1 MTLDDEATAPER
13 TCIVTR
19 KVMEPHELIRFV
31 ASPDGSVVPDLR
43 RKLPGRGAWV
53 GARRETVALAV
64 RRNAFARALKRE
76 GLKAAPDLPD
86 LVERLMAT
94 EAVQAFALANKAGRV
109 ITGFEKVEAAILS
122 GGALALLHAREAAAD
137 GRRKLGQAVRRRA
150 AAAEDAPIAA
160 LSPLTGAEM
169 EMALGRHHVIHAA
182 LAHGSVGSACL
193 SRCRALIAYRGDDA
207 GGTDEPATLHELD
220 ETLDGGASQ
229 EDI

>member
-1 MTLDDEATAPER
+1 MNIEDDATAPER

-31 ASPDGSVVPDLR
+31 AGPDGSVVPDLR

-86 LVERLMAT
+86 LVERLMAV

-109 ITGFEKVEAAILS
+109 VTGFGQVEAAILS

-150 AAAEDAPIAA
+150 AAGSSPIAA

-182 LAHGSVGSACL
+182 LAPGSVSLACL

-207 GGTDEPATLHELD
+207 GGTDEPASLHEQD
-220 ETLDGGASQ
+220 EALGGSSPH
-229 EDI
+229 DI